1 MLQDCKPDALHS
13 VGSTDSTIASV
24 SAALSDWWFLLDYKI
39 RILRAS
45 VPILHLPALLS
56 KIPGNYVN
64 AAVWTCAEPAMGI
77 VSACLPSVHP
87 LLKMAIGATARRRSR
102 LASKRARKGRGQ
114 QGFHQL
120 QDVQE
125 FGDRYGHSVHISSS
139 NSVGESEQAA
149 SSGQIELQTSQIRV
163 KTEVTLT
170 STNNIDYKE
179 ELF

>member
-1 MLQDCKPDALHS
+1 
-13 VGSTDSTIASV
+13 
-24 SAALSDWWFLLDYKI
+24 
-39 RILRAS
+39 
-45 VPILHLPALLS
+45 
-56 KIPGNYVN
+56 
-64 AAVWTCAEPAMGI
+64 
-77 VSACLPSVHP
+77 
-87 LLKMAIGATARRRSR
+87 MAIGATARRRSR